1 VYSGKVELNRRI
13 EITVTGDALN
23 RQGAQ
28 LYGHGRHIAVICAC
42 AALLAAPYIGVNGF
56 GLFLLTKALALALWA
71 VGLDLLVGYTGLI
84 SFGHSAWLGL
94 GAYAAGYIAREY
106 TTDIFAALLAAA
118 AVVAIVAGVAGLVA
132 TRVSGVPFAIVTLAI
147 AATVYLVIVR
157 LPPEFIGGRT
167 GLFGVP
173 APSVFGRTIAYG
185 NELYLATT
193 ALTISVVL
201 ILSYLVRTPFGR
213 ALQAI
218 RDNETRARF
227 IGINVSTQRWAAFV
241 LSAVV
246 SSFGGVMLCFLQGG
260 MSTLEF
266 QWLRSADVL
275 VMVLLGGL
283 GSLYG
288 PIVGAIF
295 FSFVFTNLIS
305 WFPREWQIY
314 MGLMFLAV
322 VLFLP
327 GGFAGAFER
336 LWGRVWTSP

>member
-1 VYSGKVELNRRI
+1 MLN
-13 EITVTGDALN
+13 G
-23 RQGAQ
+23 QQQ
-28 LYGHGRHIAVICAC
+28 LFHGHGRHLAIAFAC
-42 AALLAAPYIGVNGF
+42 VVLLAAPYLGVSGF
-56 GLFLLTKALALALWA
+56 GLYILTKGLALALWA

-94 GAYAAGYIAREY
+94 GAYAAGYVAREY

-118 AVVAIVAGVAGLVA
+118 VVVVIVAGLAGRVA

-173 APSVFGRTIAYG
+173 APSVFGRPIAFG
-185 NELYLATT
+185 TELYLATC
-193 ALTISVVL
+193 ALTIGVVL
-201 ILSYLVRTPFGR
+201 FLAYLVRTPFGR

-227 IGINVSTQRWAAFV
+227 IGIDVSNQRWAAFV

-246 SSFGGVMLCFLQGG
+246 SSLGGVMLCFLQGG

-283 GSLYG
+283 GTLYG
-288 PIVGAIF
+288 PVVGAIF
-295 FSFVFTNLIS
+295 FTVVFTNLIS
-305 WFPREWQIY
+305 WLPREWQIY

-327 GGFAGAFER
+327 EGFAGAFER
-336 LWGRVWTSP
+336 LLRRVGRRP